1 MSRGSSRRGFLQT
14 VAASTGVLA
23 VCSQHLGQAEQD
35 GPDRLGGLD
44 DYVETALARWDVPG
58 LALAV
63 VQDGKLIHAHG
74 YGVRALGVDAK
85 VDAETVFGIA
95 SCTKA
100 FTAAAIAKLIDN
112 AKVQWDDP
120 IARHLRS
127 FQLSDPKLT
136 ARVTIRQALA
146 HRTGL
151 PTANMLW
158 MSGAFA
164 SEEILSRLRW
174 LKPVAAPGE
183 RFLYNNNMYLVLG
196 RLVEQVSGRRW
207 NEFLRDELFEPLG
220 MKSTVPDSSGIRGLE
235 NVAAP
240 HASDDGKVQRLQ
252 RYCPDVI
259 APAGAIH
266 SNVLD
271 MARWLTMHLEGGRS
285 DGRQI
290 LSNARIEEM
299 HTSPRRAEAKAPA
312 EPQVPRAP
320 ISNYGLGWFF
330 NDHAGRRVIE
340 HSGVQTG
347 FVCWVAMMP
356 EERLG
361 LVVLANHHQTGLNSA
376 LRSWIFDACLG
387 RPQRDWSEVVRSD
400 YANGYQRLLREA
412 KAQFDA
418 QRPPTTRPSKPLS
431 EYAGVYESKLYG
443 PLRIKAGDD
452 RLSLQFGTRFEG
464 ELKHWQDD
472 TFRAAFPNP
481 RLDDWLVTFAV
492 KEGTVAGM
500 QVQESPWAPAWY
512 DDADDLGEF
521 HRR

>member
-44 DYVETALARWDVPG
+44 DYVERSMAHWEVPG
-58 LALAV
+58 LAIAV
-63 VQDGKLIHAHG
+63 VQNGKLILARG
-74 YGVRALGVDAK
+74 YGVRALGAGAR
-85 VDAETVFGIA
+85 VDAETVFCIA

-112 AKVQWDDP
+112 AKLQWDDP
-120 IARHLRS
+120 IVKHLPS
-127 FQLSDPKLT
+127 FQLFDRDLT
-136 ARVTIRQALA
+136 SGITLRQALA

-158 MSGAFA
+158 RSGAFDRD
-164 SEEILSRLRW
+164 EILARLRW
-174 LKPVAAPGE
+174 LQPVAAPGE
-183 RFLYNNNMYLVLG
+183 RFLYNNNMYFVLG
-196 RLVEQVSGRRW
+196 QLVEQVSGRKW
-207 NEFLRDELFEPLG
+207 NDFLRDELFEPLG
-220 MKSTVPDSSGIRGLE
+220 MKSTVADSSGIRGFE

-240 HASDDGKVQRLQ
+240 HAFDDGKVQRLQ
-252 RYCPDVI
+252 PYCPDVI

-299 HTSPRRAEAKAPA
+299 HTAPRRAEAKAPA

-340 HSGVQTG
+340 HSGVQNG
-347 FVCWVAMMP
+347 FVSWVAMMP

-361 LVVLANHHQTGLNSA
+361 LIVLSNCHQTGLNSA

-387 RPQRDWSEVVRSD
+387 RPPRDWSETVRSD
-400 YANGYQRLLREA
+400 YSNGYQQLLREA
-412 KAQFDA
+412 KTKFEANRSQA
-418 QRPPTTRPSKPLS
+418 TRPSKSPAD
-431 EYAGVYESKLYG
+431 YAGVYESNVYG
-443 PLRIKAGDD
+443 PLRIKTGDD
-452 RLSLQFGTRFEG
+452 RLRLQFGTRFEG
-464 ELKHWQDD
+464 ELQHWENDA
-472 TFRAAFPNP
+472 FRATFPDR
-481 RLDDWLVTFAV
+481 RLDDWLVTFTV
-492 KEGTVAGM
+492 KDGIVAGL
-500 QVQESPWAPAWY
+500 QVKESPWAPAWY
-512 DDADDLGEF
+512 DDADDLGDF
-521 HRR
+521 HRK